1 MIPQNVHNR
10 YEKLKKTINH
20 YRRLYHVYDKEEISQ
35 EALDSLKHEIAE
47 LEGKYPALI
56 TPDSPT
62 QRVAGASLPAFKKVK
77 HKIAQWSFNDAF
89 TPEEMHEWDAR
100 VKRLLDGKTP
110 SYVCELKID
119 GLKIVLEYE
128 KGLLKTA
135 ATRGS
140 GLVGEDVTHNI
151 RTIES
156 VPLSL
161 ERPIDIIAEG

>member
-1 MIPQNVHNR
+1 MGEIAIFSNRYTLIATRYCMIPKDIRDRHG
-10 YEKLKKTINH
+10 KLKTTINR

-47 LEGKYPALI
+47 LEARYPALI

-62 QRVAGASLPAFKKVK
+62 QRVAGAPLPAFKKVK

-89 TPEEMHEWDAR
+89 SPDEMHEWDAR
-100 VKRLLDGKTP
+100 VKRGLKARFGDVDPG
-110 SYVCELKID
+110 YVCELKID

-135 ATRGS
+135 AT
-140 GLVGEDVTHNI
+140 
-151 RTIES
+151 
-156 VPLSL
+156 
-161 ERPIDIIAEG
+161 